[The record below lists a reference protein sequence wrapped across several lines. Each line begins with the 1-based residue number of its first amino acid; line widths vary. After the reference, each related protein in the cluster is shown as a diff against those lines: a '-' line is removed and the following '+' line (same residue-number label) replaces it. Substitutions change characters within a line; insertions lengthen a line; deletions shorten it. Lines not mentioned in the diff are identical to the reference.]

1 MPLYRFEISSP
12 LDLTSAIERLAGA
25 MLSVRVTAR
34 LHLATIAIV
43 VAFYACGLA
52 ATVVPGGALDGVS
65 V

>member
-1 MPLYRFEISSP
+1 
-12 LDLTSAIERLAGA
+12 